1 MGVCNTL
8 ISITI
13 TLPRPNPLVQ
23 DLMGPVR
30 TYLCTGLGPKSLF
43 SWRTCKIGLTNG
55 SSLVD
60 IVVVA
65 LMLVLVVAMGCCI

>member
-1 MGVCNTL
+1 MGVCNAL

-43 SWRTCKIGLTNG
+43 SWRTCKIGVTNG
-55 SSLVD
+55 TRLVRAPPE
-60 IVVVA
+60 I
-65 LMLVLVVAMGCCI
+65 IFRPTQIFFPNYR